1 MTAVPIPQPEYSGL
15 LTSSEVAGLLGVAKR
30 HIYRLVSEDRIPYL
44 KWGRLLR
51 FDPVEIAAWLEGFR
65 RSPGGDHAW
74 A

>member
-1 MTAVPIPQPEYSGL
+1 MTAVPIPPPEFSGP
-15 LTSSEVAGLLGVAKR
+15 LTTAEVAGLLGVAKR

-65 RSPGGDHAW
+65 RSPVGGQPW
-74 A
+74 G